1 MAGTQLD
8 YIVQQFSININGYG
22 HAGDGEM
29 CSLPKIKKKMEEFQG
44 GGMLFPRK
52 RAVGYQ
58 ALDFSCDLSSFDPTV
73 LGTCGLYG
81 ANQNLVFSVAGF
93 MDGDNNAQ
101 HTVNCQMAGEVE
113 QLDPGDWA
121 PGKKSK
127 LKFQATLSAIQL
139 VIDNVTIWDLDA
151 QNGVYAVNGT
161 NFYSAVKTALGL

>member
-93 MDGDNNAQ
+93 ISRSVRIASRIAGSFAFSSVM
-101 HTVNCQMAGEVE
+101 NCASNGPMR
-113 QLDPGDWA
+113 PI
-121 PGKKSK
+121 SI
-127 LKFQATLSAIQL
+127 LSR
-139 VIDNVTIWDLDA
+139 
-151 QNGVYAVNGT
+151 
-161 NFYSAVKTALGL
+161 